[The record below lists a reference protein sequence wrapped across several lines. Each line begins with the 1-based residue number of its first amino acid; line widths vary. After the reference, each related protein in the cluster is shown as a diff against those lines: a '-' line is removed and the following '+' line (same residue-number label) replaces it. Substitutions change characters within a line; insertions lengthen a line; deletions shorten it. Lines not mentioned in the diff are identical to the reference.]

1 MKQRARGRNS
11 IMSARSLLGILLAT
25 VALTTVAQAEDFPN
39 RPISLVV
46 AFAPGGLTDV
56 PARILAPELQQRLGQ
71 PVVVENKPGA
81 SGVTGDSYVLRSAPD
96 GYTLLI
102 SAIAEVQNLYY
113 IHVPY
118 NILTDFSPVAKIA
131 DGPPLV
137 LVVNTKSELKSVAD
151 LVAYAKANPT
161 KTNLSTTGPASS
173 PAIAVAQLNSL
184 AGTTMVPVP
193 YNGSGPAA
201 TAVVSG
207 EVQGGFVFY
216 PSAAGFVDGGQMR
229 VLAVAGARR
238 LANLPNVPTMTEL
251 GFKNFQHDA
260 FVGISAP
267 RDTPQPVIAVL
278 NKAVNESLA
287 SSTLQKRV
295 EQFGMSLPAQPNTPE
310 AFGRFMADQVAHQ
323 GDLAKLSGGL
333 QPNH

>member
-1 MKQRARGRNS
+1 MTARF
-11 IMSARSLLGILLAT
+11 SLGLLLAT
-25 VALTTVAQAEDFPN
+25 IALTSVARAETFPN
-39 RPISLVV
+39 RPITLVV

-56 PARILAPELQQRLGQ
+56 PARMLAPELQQRIGQ
-71 PVVVENKPGA
+71 PVIVENKPGA

-113 IHVPY
+113 IHVPF
-118 NILTDFSPVAKIA
+118 NILTDFAPVAKIA

-137 LVVNTKSELKSVAD
+137 LVVNSKSDLKSVAD
-151 LVAYAKANPT
+151 LIAYAKANPT

-173 PAIAVAQLNSL
+173 PAIAVAQLNSI
-184 AGTTMVPVP
+184 AGTAITPVP

-207 EVQGGFVFY
+207 DVQGGFVFY
-216 PSAAGFVDGGQMR
+216 PSVAGFVDGGQMR
-229 VLAVAGARR
+229 VLAVAGAHR
-238 LANLPNVPTMTEL
+238 LANLPDIPTMTEL

-267 RDTPQPVIAVL
+267 RDTPAPVIAVL
-278 NKAVNESLA
+278 NKAVNEALA
-287 SSTLQKRV
+287 SADLQKRIA
-295 EQFGMSLPAQPNTPE
+295 QFGMTFAAQPNTPE
-310 AFGRFMADQVAHQ
+310 AYGRFMTDQVAAQ
-323 GDLAKLSGGL
+323 GELAKLNGGM

>member
-1 MKQRARGRNS
+1 MTARFS
-11 IMSARSLLGILLAT
+11 IGLLLAT
-25 VALTTVAQAEDFPN
+25 LALTSIARADDFPS
-39 RPISLVV
+39 RPITLVV
-46 AFAPGGLTDV
+46 SFAPGGLTDL
-56 PARILAPELQQRLGQ
+56 PARMLAPELQQRIGQ
-71 PVVVENKPGA
+71 PVIVENKPGA
-81 SGVTGDSYVLRSAPD
+81 SGVTGDSYVQRSTPD

-113 IHVPY
+113 IHVPF
-118 NILTDFSPVAKIA
+118 NILTDFAPVAKIA

-137 LVVNTKSELKSVAD
+137 LVVNSKSELKSVAD

-173 PAIAVAQLNSL
+173 PAIAVAQLNSI
-184 AGTTMVPVP
+184 AGTAITPVP

-207 EVQGGFVFY
+207 DVQGGFVFY
-216 PSAAGFVDGGQMR
+216 PSVAGFVDGGQMR

-238 LANLPNVPTMTEL
+238 LANMPDIPTMTEL

-267 RDTPQPVIAVL
+267 RDTPAPVIAVL

-287 SSTLQKRV
+287 SDALQKRIV
-295 EQFGMSLPAQPNTPE
+295 QFGMTVAAKPNTPE
-310 AFGRFMADQVAHQ
+310 AYGRFMADQVAAQ
-323 GDLAKLSGGL
+323 GDLAKLNGGI

>member
-1 MKQRARGRNS
+1 MRIVG
-11 IMSARSLLGILLAT
+11 M
-25 VALTTVAQAEDFPN
+25 ALTIIGLTSAARAEDFPN
-39 RPISLVV
+39 RPITLVV

-71 PVVVENKPGA
+71 SVIVENRPGA
-81 SGVTGDSYVLRSAPD
+81 SGVTGDSYVIRSAPD

-102 SAIAEVQNLYY
+102 SAIAEVQNLHY
-113 IHVPY
+113 INVSY
-118 NILTDFSPVAKIA
+118 NILTDLTSVGKIA

-137 LVVNTKSELKSVAD
+137 LTVSSRSDFKSIAD
-151 LVAYAKANPT
+151 LIAYAKANPT

-184 AGTTMVPVP
+184 AGTTIVPVP

-229 VLAVAGARR
+229 VLAVAGAHR
-238 LANLPNVPTMTEL
+238 LANLPEVPTMEEL
-251 GFKNFQHDA
+251 GFGNFLHDS

-267 RDTPQPVIAVL
+267 RDTPKSAITIL
-278 NKAVNESLA
+278 NKALNGSLA
-287 SSTLQKRV
+287 SPDLAKRL
-295 EQFGMSLPAQPNTPE
+295 EKFGMSIPAQPNTPE
-310 AFGRFMADQVAHQ
+310 TFGKFMADQVAYQ
-323 GDLAKLSGGL
+323 GELAKLPGGL
-333 QPNH
+333 QQQKH

>member
-1 MKQRARGRNS
+1 MRVLL
-11 IMSARSLLGILLAT
+11 LLGALAAAIAPT
-25 VALTTVAQAEDFPN
+25 AIARAEDFPS
-39 RPISLVV
+39 RPVTLVV

-56 PARILAPELQQRLGQ
+56 PARLLAPELQQRLGQ

-81 SGVTGDSYVLRSAPD
+81 SGVTGDSYVIRSAPD

-102 SAIAEVQNLYY
+102 SAIAEVQNLHY

-118 NILTDFSPVAKIA
+118 DILTDTAPVGKIA

-137 LVVNTKSELKSVAD
+137 LVVNGKSDFKSVAD
-151 LVAYAKANPT
+151 LVAYAKANPG
-161 KTNLSTTGPASS
+161 KANLSTTGPASS

-184 AGTTMVPVP
+184 AGTAIVPVP

-207 EVQGGFVFY
+207 EVLGGFVFY

-229 VLAVAGARR
+229 VLAVAGAHR
-238 LANLPNVPTMTEL
+238 LPNLPNVPTMEEL
-251 GFKNFQHDA
+251 GFKNFRHDA

-267 RDTPQPVIAVL
+267 RDTPKSAIAIL
-278 NKAVNESLA
+278 NKALNESLRLP
-287 SSTLQKRV
+287 SLQERLAK
-295 EQFGMSLPAQPNTPE
+295 FGMAVAAPPNTPQ
-310 AFGRFMADQVAHQ
+310 AYGQFMADQVAYQ
-323 GDLAKLSGGL
+323 GELAKLPGGL
-333 QPNH
+333 QQQTR